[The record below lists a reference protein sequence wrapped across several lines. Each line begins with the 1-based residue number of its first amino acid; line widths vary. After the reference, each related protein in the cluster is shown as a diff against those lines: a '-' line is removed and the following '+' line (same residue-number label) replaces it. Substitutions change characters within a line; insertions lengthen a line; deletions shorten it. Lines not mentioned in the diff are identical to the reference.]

1 MKTNIAV
8 ASIVAAYLAFA
19 ALQDGPI
26 QVWLMALAPLLLL
39 GVGFVLYVGDRPGS
53 RT

>member
-8 ASIVAAYLAFA
+8 ASIVGAYLAFA

-39 GVGFVLYVGDRPGS
+39 GVGFVLHVADRPESG
-53 RT
+53 R

>member
-39 GVGFVLYVGDRPGS
+39 GVGFVLHVADRPGS
-53 RT
+53 GT

>member
-8 ASIVAAYLAFA
+8 ASVVGAYLTFA

-39 GVGFVLYVGDRPGS
+39 GVGFVLHVGDRHERGH
-53 RT
+53 

>member
-8 ASIVAAYLAFA
+8 AALVGAYLACA

-26 QVWLMALAPLLLL
+26 QVWLVALAPVLLL
-39 GVGFVLYVGDRPGS
+39 GVGFVLHVGDRHRSGH
-53 RT
+53 